1 MALLSLSMLD
11 LAQKFLVVK
20 SRTQISETE
29 ESGHAPEI
37 VRLCLT
43 VASLVI
49 ELTISTVASLVLNRI
64 ILSVDLKT

>member
-29 ESGHAPEI
+29 ESGYAPEI

-43 VASLVI
+43 LASLVI